1 MIAEGIAQLGTELV
15 VDQESH
21 DLVAEL
27 APAYDSEVGFRVA
40 AGRRVLADISAN
52 LVLLR
57 ARGAGR
63 EELSEYA
70 REWSL
75 QPPER
80 VEKSIR
86 SLETRPF
93 RGSPYCY
100 SEGFA
105 ICRAFAGDDANR
117 FKRLLTEQLTLDD
130 LR

>member
-1 MIAEGIAQLGTELV
+1 
-15 VDQESH
+15 
-21 DLVAEL
+21 
-27 APAYDSEVGFRVA
+27 
-40 AGRRVLADISAN
+40 VLADTTAN
-52 LVLLR
+52 LVLLQ

-63 EELSEYA
+63 EELAEYA

-75 QPPER
+75 QPPDR
-80 VEKSIR
+80 IEKTMR

-105 ICRAFAGDDANR
+105 ICRAFAGDDPTR

>member
-1 MIAEGIAQLGTELV
+1 MPTLRVIGPGRAGLSL
-15 VDQESH
+15 
-21 DLVAEL
+21 
-27 APAYDSEVGFRVA
+27 SEA
-40 AGRRVLADISAN
+40 LMTAGWRVLADISAN
-52 LVLLR
+52 LVLLQ

-63 EELSEYA
+63 EELTEYA
-70 REWSL
+70 RDWSL

-100 SEGFA
+100 TEGFA
-105 ICRAFAGDDANR
+105 LCKAFTGSDPPR
-117 FKRLLTEQLTLDD
+117 FKRLLTEQLTLED